1 MDIIEIV
8 LELPEKL
15 QGLAETLQSWIF
27 DGITIGDYT
36 ISFWGLLGGALITIL
51 IIASIIGAAR
61 G

>member
-8 LELPEKL
+8 LDLPEKL
-15 QGLAETLQSWIF
+15 ADLAATLQSWIF

-36 ISFWGLLGGALITIL
+36 LSFWGLLGGALITIF
-51 IIASIIGAAR
+51 IIASIVGAAR